1 MIWRIPLGAR
11 EPLEMAA
18 SGVMVEKPSLRMRV
32 AGGVSMFSRAGCMLG
47 VSGAFKSKLWHARH
61 LAEATRVPKSARIM
75 KTIENIDLYNFAF
88 FVSDGF
94 SKLSRAVDE
103 LGSSG
108 ALQSMQNDLAH
119 PTESAR
125 LPIEGCAVS
134 YY

>member
-1 MIWRIPLGAR
+1 MIWRIALGAR
-11 EPLEMAA
+11 ELLEMAA

-32 AGGVSMFSRAGCMLG
+32 AGGVSMLSRAGRMLG

-61 LAEATRVPKSARIM
+61 PAEAMRVQKTARIM
-75 KTIENIDLYNFAF
+75 KNIENIDLYNFACF
-88 FVSDGF
+88 ASDGF
-94 SKLSRAVDE
+94 SKLPRAVGE

-125 LPIEGCAVS
+125 LPIERCAGS
-134 YY
+134 